1 METLIEDVLTY
12 INNAVRFAM
21 MDPAATLLVFML
33 FALVVITPGRRVSE
47 KTIMALVICYIYLIL
62 TSNVLARGV
71 YEERLY
77 SFKLFTSG
85 RRDMVENFILF
96 IPLGMLLCGLD
107 LITKPVRPWK
117 NRKAYRMVRFITS
130 MVFALFFTC
139 IIEGLQL
146 YLKVGVFT
154 LDDILCN
161 ETGALSGYLFILV
174 IVLLVKKFGKSGKDL
189 KAEQANEQQ

>member
-1 METLIEDVLTY
+1 
-12 INNAVRFAM
+12 
-21 MDPAATLLVFML
+21 
-33 FALVVITPGRRVSE
+33 
-47 KTIMALVICYIYLIL
+47 
-62 TSNVLARGV
+62 
-71 YEERLY
+71 
-77 SFKLFTSG
+77 
-85 RRDMVENFILF
+85 MVENFILF

-117 NRKAYRMVRFITS
+117 NRKAYRIVRFITS
-130 MVFALFFTC
+130 MIFALFFTC

-161 ETGALSGYLFILV
+161 ETGALAGYIFILV
-174 IVLLVKKFGKSGKDL
+174 VVLLVKKFGKGNKEV